1 MEDEGITENP
11 HTSLTIESIRSQW
24 NALAILAKEKAQ
36 ALDKEILAS
45 SASSLSPEQVK
56 EFRDCFIHFDKDKDS
71 ALNRLELGSCLQSL
85 GYAYTMEEGGA
96 LDQLLKTIDTNQDGK
111 VEFEEF
117 IKYMEKINTDSDTP
131 DQINSAFSTIA
142 GGRDYITEAELR
154 NVLPPQKVD
163 YLIKTM
169 PPYPGQAKAYDYK
182 KFTDGVYRH

>member
-11 HTSLTIESIRSQW
+11 HTSITIESIRSQW
-24 NALAILAKEKAQ
+24 NALAILVKEKSQ

-45 SASSLSPEQVK
+45 SASNLTPEQVK

-71 ALNRLELGSCLQSL
+71 TLNRLELGSCLKSL
-85 GYAYTMEEGGA
+85 GYEYTMEEGGA
-96 LDQLLKTIDTNQDGK
+96 LDALIKTIDSDQDGK
-111 VEFEEF
+111 VSFDDF

-142 GGRDYITEAELR
+142 AGKEYVTEAELR

-163 YLIKTM
+163 YLIKHI
-169 PPYPGQAKAYDYK
+169 PPYTGVANAYDYK
-182 KFTDGVYRH
+182 KFTAGVYK